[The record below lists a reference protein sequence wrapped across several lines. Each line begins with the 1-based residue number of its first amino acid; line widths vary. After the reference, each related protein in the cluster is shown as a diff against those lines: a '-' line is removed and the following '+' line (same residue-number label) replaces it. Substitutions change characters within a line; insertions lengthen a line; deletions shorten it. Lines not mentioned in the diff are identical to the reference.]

1 MRFDE
6 FVADNGIAVVQ
17 ADQFDGFAVSV
28 ILPPDWAPL
37 DIEPYNSVPGTQAW
51 AWPAD
56 PCIERHHF
64 GANAVLSM
72 SRVEASLDPAEAFA
86 MLCEWQVHMVGDTH
100 ERHRALEPATEGPGV
115 VGTLMMEI
123 TTSKYGPV
131 ASVSRT
137 RIIPAGEQTLIAQ
150 LTITALLESPI
161 DKALLAQLVCVC
173 PAVGRTAAAAGRRT
187 PPGEPR
193 FHSGCRRRRHRPAL
207 PRPPHPVAGAHAVAA
222 ALRNRLSRIGGAGAE
237 HRGSRLAEQ
246 ESKDHAEGR

>member
-1 MRFDE
+1 MTIGTDHHRERHVVRFDQ
-6 FVADNGIAVVQ
+6 FVADNGIAVLP

-28 ILPPDWAPL
+28 VLPPDWPPL
-37 DIEPYNSVPGTQAW
+37 DIEPYNSVPGTRAW

-72 SRVEASLDPAEAFA
+72 SVVEAPLDPAEVFA

-100 ERHRALEPATEGPGV
+100 ERHRALEPTTEGPGV

-123 TTSKYGPV
+123 TTSEYGPV

-150 LTITALLESPI
+150 LTITALLDSPI
-161 DKALLAQLVCVC
+161 DKAHIALTVA
-173 PAVGRTAAAAGRRT
+173 PGDAAG
-187 PPGEPR
+187 PAPVGYHGKAPGGSPE
-193 FHSGCRRRRHRPAL
+193 
-207 PRPPHPVAGAHAVAA
+207 
-222 ALRNRLSRIGGAGAE
+222 E
-237 HRGSRLAEQ
+237 H
-246 ESKDHAEGR
+246 